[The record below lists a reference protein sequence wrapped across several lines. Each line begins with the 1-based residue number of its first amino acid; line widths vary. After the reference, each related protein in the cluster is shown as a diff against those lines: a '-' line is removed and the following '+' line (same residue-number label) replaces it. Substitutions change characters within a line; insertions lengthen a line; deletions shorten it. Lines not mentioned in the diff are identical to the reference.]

1 MLAADA
7 IVKCLELE
15 GVEYV
20 FGYPGVAICPFYNS
34 ILDTKIKTILVR
46 QEQNAAHEASGYARI
61 TGKVGVAVV
70 TSGPGATNLITGIAT
85 AFADSIPLVC
95 ITGQVDSQLMGSDV
109 FQEADISGACESFVK
124 YSYIVRRAA
133 DIPRIVK
140 EAFHIANT
148 GRKGPVLIDLPIDV
162 QQTEIRKFEYPHE
175 VNLRTYKP
183 TVTGHAVQIKKVI
196 RELQKASRPI
206 ICAGGGVH
214 LSGARNELRKF
225 AENNDIPVVCT
236 MMGLGAMP
244 TDHFLFY
251 GMVGNNGQAYG
262 NRAMNDADMIIMVG
276 ARVADRSISQPD
288 LITENKILV
297 HIDVDPAEIGKNAGP
312 TIPLVGDIKHV
323 LMEFNKAELS
333 TDFSLWLD
341 KLDGYKDDA
350 QNASRRRRR
359 MYSSSL
365 TEEEI
370 SLQTVNP
377 EIFVK
382 HLSKAMDDD
391 AVYVADVGQN
401 QLWSCA
407 NCVIRNGRFM
417 TSGGMGTMGY
427 AVPAAM
433 GAKLGAPDR
442 QVVAVCG
449 DGGFQ
454 MTMMELATL
463 VQYHIPVKIVV
474 LRNNVLGLVRQYQHF
489 TYKDRFSVIDLGSSI
504 PDFEKLADAYGI
516 RYQRIA
522 TVDEMDSGIEQ
533 FLGDREATLL
543 EVIVDENLT
552 V

>member
-1 MLAADA
+1 
-7 IVKCLELE
+7 
-15 GVEYV
+15 
-20 FGYPGVAICPFYNS
+20 
-34 ILDTKIKTILVR
+34 
-46 QEQNAAHEASGYARI
+46 
-61 TGKVGVAVV
+61 
-70 TSGPGATNLITGIAT
+70 
-85 AFADSIPLVC
+85 
-95 ITGQVDSQLMGSDV
+95 
-109 FQEADISGACESFVK
+109 
-124 YSYIVRRAA
+124 
-133 DIPRIVK
+133 
-140 EAFHIANT
+140 
-148 GRKGPVLIDLPIDV
+148 
-162 QQTEIRKFEYPHE
+162 
-175 VNLRTYKP
+175 
-183 TVTGHAVQIKKVI
+183 
-196 RELQKASRPI
+196 
-206 ICAGGGVH
+206 
-214 LSGARNELRKF
+214 
-225 AENNDIPVVCT
+225 
-236 MMGLGAMP
+236 
-244 TDHFLFY
+244 
-251 GMVGNNGQAYG
+251 
-262 NRAMNDADMIIMVG
+262 
-276 ARVADRSISQPD
+276 
-288 LITENKILV
+288 V